1 MEFDFDMEISL
12 DKYLYSNKLKIE
24 GERGGEGLMKFFKKV
39 SRNSTNPLENLNA
52 SNQEKKIENEL
63 NELRNFEHSGSSMK
77 YILGNSIKFIKT
89 QLDELEHNDFVSIDD
104 VIE

>member
-52 SNQEKKIENEL
+52 SN
-63 NELRNFEHSGSSMK
+63 
-77 YILGNSIKFIKT
+77 
-89 QLDELEHNDFVSIDD
+89 
-104 VIE
+104 